1 MINVTMLERMSA
13 YDLFRWAEGQ
23 FEERDYYGAAQALE
37 RLVEEYADELD
48 VTSGR
53 ELLARA
59 YFHSAQLRKAEAV
72 TRDLLER
79 DPTNAYAAL
88 LLARTLDRQSRPGE
102 ADRARRLAD
111 ALGAP
116 A

>member
-1 MINVTMLERMSA
+1 MDAIMFDRMSA
-13 YDLFRWAEGQ
+13 YDLFRFAEEQ
-23 FEERDYYGAAQALE
+23 FAERDYIGAAQALE
-37 RLVEEYADELD
+37 RLFEVDGEQDGHAAA
-48 VTSGR
+48 R

-59 YFHSAQLRKAEAV
+59 YFHSAQLGRAEA
-72 TRDLLER
+72 TARDLLER
-79 DPTNAYAAL
+79 DPTDAYAAL
-88 LLARTLDRQSRPGE
+88 LLARSLERQSRPEE

>member
-1 MINVTMLERMSA
+1 MMNIVMLERMSA
-13 YDLFRWAEGQ
+13 YDLFRFAEGQ

-37 RLVEEYADELD
+37 RLVDVHAEEMDLTA
-48 VTSGR
+48 GR

-59 YFHSAQLRKAEAV
+59 YFHSAQLSKAEAAA
-72 TRDLLER
+72 RDLMER
-79 DPTNAYAAL
+79 DPSNAYAAL
-88 LLARTLDRQSRPGE
+88 LLARTLDRQSRPAE
-102 ADRARRLAD
+102 ADAVRRLAD